1 MAATTVSVN
10 AQRATVS
17 LVSPANV
24 VRTSNPDRKPASSVA
39 VTTERLVCV
48 ASTPAPTSK
57 LFGKKL
63 FPKLE
68 THNPADAAARR
79 RASNEA
85 FEECSKNWP
94 DCDDVFPIAATCDRF
109 SPKTAHRC
117 ASANGANAAVAAAQ
131 EFVCAARSANA
142 DAVKNKPVAPA
153 LTIEKSGC
161 PAMPANTGAT
171 RCVQIS
177 NRTEV
182 RWRSMADTTTD
193 ASLSTANGRGNGV
206 AKGIAWICARVAGSK

>member
-1 MAATTVSVN
+1 MGVAHSASRAASATATASDLRAWCATQTAFLSPNDSFSFAFRRVAKAANADTACVPNKTSSSVLFSWSFALLPAVLLVSSTRLLFTLLPSATALVTTCFAASAMAATTVSVN

-85 FEECSKNWP
+85 
-94 DCDDVFPIAATCDRF
+94 
-109 SPKTAHRC
+109 
-117 ASANGANAAVAAAQ
+117 
-131 EFVCAARSANA
+131 
-142 DAVKNKPVAPA
+142 
-153 LTIEKSGC
+153 
-161 PAMPANTGAT
+161 
-171 RCVQIS
+171 
-177 NRTEV
+177 
-182 RWRSMADTTTD
+182 
-193 ASLSTANGRGNGV
+193 
-206 AKGIAWICARVAGSK
+206 

>member
-85 FEECSKNWP
+85 
-94 DCDDVFPIAATCDRF
+94 
-109 SPKTAHRC
+109 
-117 ASANGANAAVAAAQ
+117 
-131 EFVCAARSANA
+131 
-142 DAVKNKPVAPA
+142 
-153 LTIEKSGC
+153 
-161 PAMPANTGAT
+161 
-171 RCVQIS
+171 
-177 NRTEV
+177 
-182 RWRSMADTTTD
+182 
-193 ASLSTANGRGNGV
+193 
-206 AKGIAWICARVAGSK
+206 